1 MKIVVTSTGP
11 ELSSAADPRFGRCG
25 YFIVVDTDSM
35 DFTAHSNASSSAMGG
50 AGIQAG
56 QFASSLGAEVIVTGA
71 VGPNA
76 ARVLSAAG
84 MKVFTG
90 ATGTVQQAVD
100 DFKAGKLTESASATV
115 GAHHGMG
122 GNR

>member
-1 MKIVVTSTGP
+1 MKIVVSSTGP

-35 DFTAHSNASSSAMGG
+35 EVTAHSNESRAAAGG

-56 QFASSLGAEVIVTGA
+56 QFVSSLGVSAVVTGA

-76 ARVLSAAG
+76 ARVLSTAG
-84 MKVFTG
+84 LKVYVG
-90 ATGTVQQAVD
+90 AEGTVQQAVD
-100 DFKAGKLTESASATV
+100 AFKAGKLTAAASATV
-115 GAHHGMG
+115 GAHSGM
-122 GNR
+122 R

>member
-1 MKIVVTSTGP
+1 MKIAVTSTGP
-11 ELSSAADPRFGRCG
+11 ELSSASDPRFGRCA

-35 DFTAHSNASSSAMGG
+35 DFTAHSNESRAASGG

-56 QFASSLGAEVIVTGA
+56 QFVASLGVSTVVTGA

-84 MKVFTG
+84 LKVYVG
-90 ATGTVQQAVD
+90 ASGTVQEAVD
-100 DFKAGKLTESASATV
+100 AFKAGSLTAAASATV
-115 GAHHGMG
+115 GAHSGMR